1 MRSSPPRA
9 RGAAAIV
16 LFVVAVVLGLT
27 HPAALAAPEPAPRAA
42 VFDVRDYGAKGD
54 GSTNDTPAVNKAV
67 NAASS
72 AGGGTVRF
80 PAGTYKS
87 KNTIH
92 MKSNVTL
99 QVDTGA
105 TIQGSSADTY
115 DPPES
120 NPYDKYQDYGH
131 SHFHNAMIYGDRLTN
146 IGFVGGGV
154 IDGAGNLITGNPK
167 PGEADKIL
175 SLTRCDGLRIGDG
188 LTLRR
193 GGHFA
198 ALVNGCKNVTS
209 DHLTID
215 TASDRDGWNIIS
227 TTDVTVTN
235 ANIKANDD
243 ALVFK
248 SDYAL
253 GAKLPNGH
261 VRVSDSYL
269 SARCCN
275 ALMFGSETCG
285 DFSDYRFDK
294 IRIEGAD
301 KSGLGMVSM
310 DGAKISDVHYRDIT
324 MRNVHSPVMQKIG
337 TRRRCGNSP
346 GVGSISDVTYD
357 DITATGNSPS
367 FSPTLWGETGHR
379 ISGVTFNHVD
389 ITVPGGNGTM
399 STAVPSNDPN
409 DYNPK
414 SIGTRPAYGWY
425 LHNADHVRFT
435 DSSVKFAAA
444 DGRPAL
450 IADAASDIRLT
461 RFTAQRGADSPHDVG
476 FQNVTGYCLT
486 DSRTTSGGAL
496 RISSTGSTENCGTAA
511 GPLDPENPR
520 QDFLR
525 ASVGGLFLHWG
536 LRTAPAHTSC
546 GAWENDVTSGGWTP
560 DYWVNEARKL
570 HTQYLVLAT
579 FHSRLGYARPWP
591 SKIPGSCSTKRDFL
605 GELITAAKAKG
616 MKVILYMTDDPQWH
630 AEGGHEWLD
639 SAAYS
644 AYKGKNVDLTTRDGF
659 GQFSYD
665 NFFEVMDRYP
675 DLGGFWIDNDNA
687 YWESHNLYAQ
697 IYQKRPNYT
706 LSNNN
711 EDTPIMDMISN
722 EQKTGMTPAYDYP
735 QALYTAQPRL
745 TEADFKLPSTGA
757 WWYDGS
763 DPSVDRRLTLGR
775 LVTNAGSSV
784 KALMAETAQVN
795 GKFPANQAAFNNFA
809 DSYLDPIWESLHG
822 TQGGGY
828 MYGGLKPGF
837 WNDGAH
843 GVTTI
848 SRTDPNRQYIHV
860 LTPPGTSTLRI
871 RDNGWRIASVVNLRT
886 GKAVSWSQSGGVLTL
901 TGFGDWDPYDTVFK
915 VTGAGRQ
922 GILTG
927 VKVTAS
933 SSASGHTGSAA
944 GDGDHLTYW
953 DNDKT
958 LPVSLT
964 FDLGSTKKVQY
975 IGLNQREDSVAYARS
990 DTEQSARIKDYKV
1003 YLSNDG
1009 STWGSAVR
1017 TGQLPSRRGIQGI
1030 DLTAADARYVRLEVD
1045 TTWAA
1050 ASDSTR
1056 YKRLRIEEAW
1066 IGTSYATPSAFTTR
1080 SDNGQ
1085 SLRPAMGWSSWSF
1098 VRRRPT
1104 EAKIRAQADA
1114 LASSGLKDHG
1124 FVYVNLDDFWQK
1136 CDSNGFVVDSYGRW
1150 AVDTDKFPGGIKAL
1164 ADYVHSKGLKFGFYV
1179 TPGIAK
1185 NAVTRNTPVEGTSY
1199 HAKDIADTSK
1209 TEKNYNCKNMYY
1221 IDYSRP
1227 GAQEFVNSWA
1237 KQFASWGVDYL
1248 KIDGVGS
1255 QDIPDVQAWDK
1266 ALRATG
1272 RPITLALSNNLPI
1285 ANASTWRQLANSWRT
1300 QGDVECYCGSG
1311 SDRSGY
1317 PLTDWSHVSARFTSA
1332 ANWQPY
1338 AGPGGWNDLDSLE
1351 IGNGDQAG
1359 LTADQRRSHFTLWA
1373 MAGAPLLLGTDLTH
1387 LDPVDEA
1394 MLANDRLIDV
1404 DQDGV
1409 AAKRLV
1415 NSGVKQVWSKREH
1428 SGDYVVALFNTGTS
1442 GNATV
1447 GVNWSQVG
1455 FTGSGDVTDLWSGS
1469 HKGVIAD
1476 SYSATLRPGETR
1488 LIRVKPVDSTKAAA
1502 SPGFAVAPYEYLGWG
1517 NPQSPTSVMSATGVK
1532 WFTLAFILSDGSC
1545 NPKWDG
1551 SRPLTGGTDQST
1563 INAIRN
1569 AGGDVMVSVGGW
1581 SGAKLGEKCSSA
1593 SALAGAYQKVVNAYR
1608 LKALDIDIENTEWSN
1623 ATVRQRVVDALKT
1636 VKAANPGLKTVITFG
1651 TTTGG
1656 PDSTGVDMIKRA
1668 ADSGLAND
1676 VWCIMPF
1683 DFGGGTTGMGTL
1695 TTRAMEGLKGRVKAA
1710 YGYSDATAYAHIGLS
1725 SMNGKTDDSGERVRL
1740 ADFKTMLAYAQQH
1753 HIGRLTYWSVNRDRP
1768 CGSGTDGDSCSGV
1781 TQQPYDYL
1789 KVFAQYTG

>member
-1 MRSSPPRA
+1 MSTSRRA
-9 RGAAAIV
+9 VLGAAPGGRGAAAIV
-16 LFVVAVVLGLT
+16 LFVLAVVLGLT
-27 HPAALAAPEPAPRAA
+27 HPAALAAPQPPPHAAA
-42 VFDVRDYGAKGD
+42 VFDVRAYGAKGD
-54 GSTNDTPAVNKAV
+54 GSTNDTPAVNKAIT
-67 NAASS
+67 AASS

-80 PAGTYKS
+80 PSGTYKS

-131 SHFHNAMIYGDRLTN
+131 SHFHNAMIHGDRLTN

-167 PGEADKIL
+167 SGEADKIL

-198 ALVNGCKNVTS
+198 ALINGCKNVTS

-227 TTDVTVTN
+227 TTNVTVN
-235 ANIKANDD
+235 HAHIKANDD

-285 DFSDYRFDK
+285 DFSDYQFEK

-324 MRNVHSPVMQKIG
+324 MTDVHSPIMQKIG
-337 TRRRCGNSP
+337 TRKRCGNSP

-357 DITATGNSPS
+357 DITATGSSPS

-389 ITVPGGNGTM
+389 ITVPGGNGTL

-425 LHNADHVRFT
+425 LHNADDVRFT
-435 DSSVKFAAA
+435 DSSVRFAAD
-444 DGRPAL
+444 DGRPAV
-450 IADAASDIRLT
+450 IADAASDIRFT
-461 RFTAQRGADSPHDVG
+461 RFTAQRGGHSPHDAG

-486 DSRTTSGGAL
+486 DSHTTSGGAL

-511 GPLDPENPR
+511 RPLDLENPR

-525 ASVGGLFLHWG
+525 GSIGGLFLHWG

-546 GAWENDVTSGGWTP
+546 GAWENDVTGGGWTP

-687 YWESHNLYAQ
+687 YWESHDLYAQ
-697 IYQKRPNYT
+697 IYAKRPHYT

-735 QALYTAQPRL
+735 QAVYTAQPRL

-763 DPSVDRRLTLGR
+763 DPSVDRKLTLGR
-775 LVTNAGSSV
+775 LVTDAGSSV
-784 KALMAETAQVN
+784 KSLMAETAQVN

-809 DSYLDPIWESLHG
+809 DTYLDTVWESLHG
-822 TQGGGY
+822 TEGGGY

-848 SRTDPNRQYIHV
+848 SKTDPNRQYIHV

-871 RDNGWRIASVVNLRT
+871 RDNGYRIASVANLRT
-886 GKAVSWSQSGGVLTL
+886 GAAVSWSQSGGVLTL
-901 TGFGDWDPYDTVFK
+901 TGLGSWDPYDTVFK
-915 VTGAGRQ
+915 VTTAGRQ
-922 GILTG
+922 GIATG
-927 VKVTAS
+927 AKVTAS
-933 SSASGHTGSAA
+933 ASASGHAGQAV

-953 DNDKT
+953 DNNKT
-958 LPVSLT
+958 LPVNLT
-964 FDLGSTKKVQY
+964 FDLGAPKKVQY

-990 DTEQSARIKDYKV
+990 ATEQSARIKDYKV
-1003 YLSNDG
+1003 FLSDDG
-1009 STWGSAVR
+1009 TTWGSPVK

-1030 DLTAADARYVRLEVD
+1030 DLTSAHARHVRLEVD

-1050 ASDSTR
+1050 STDTTR
-1056 YKRLRIEEAW
+1056 YQRLRIDEAW
-1066 IGTSYATPSAFTTR
+1066 IGTAYATPAPVTVT

-1098 VRRRPT
+1098 VRRGPT
-1104 EAKIRAQADA
+1104 EAKIKAQADA
-1114 LASSGLKDHG
+1114 LVASGLKDHG

-1150 AVDTDKFPGGIKAL
+1150 AVDTAKFPSGIRAL
-1164 ADYVHSKGLKFGFYV
+1164 ADHVHSKGLKFGFYV

-1185 NAVTRNTPVEGTSY
+1185 NAVTANTPIEGTPY
-1199 HAKDIADTSK
+1199 HAKDIVDTSK

-1221 IDYSRP
+1221 IDYSKP

-1272 RPITLALSNNLPI
+1272 RPITFALSNNLPI
-1285 ANASTWRQLANSWRT
+1285 ANAPTWRQLANSWRT

-1311 SDRSGY
+1311 ANGSGY
-1317 PLTDWSHVSARFTSA
+1317 PLTDWSHVSARFNSA
-1332 ANWQPY
+1332 ASWQQY

-1387 LDPVDEA
+1387 LDPVDKA
-1394 MLANDRLIDV
+1394 MLTNDRLTGV

-1409 AAKRLV
+1409 AAKRVV
-1415 NSGVKQVWSKREH
+1415 NSGVKQVWSKQEN

-1447 GVNWSQVG
+1447 TVNWSQVG

-1469 HKGVIAD
+1469 HKGVITD

-1488 LIRVKPVDSTKAAA
+1488 LIRVNPV
-1502 SPGFAVAPYEYLGWG
+1502 
-1517 NPQSPTSVMSATGVK
+1517 N
-1532 WFTLAFILSDGSC
+1532 
-1545 NPKWDG
+1545 
-1551 SRPLTGGTDQST
+1551 
-1563 INAIRN
+1563 
-1569 AGGDVMVSVGGW
+1569 
-1581 SGAKLGEKCSSA
+1581 
-1593 SALAGAYQKVVNAYR
+1593 SALR
-1608 LKALDIDIENTEWSN
+1608 
-1623 ATVRQRVVDALKT
+1623 
-1636 VKAANPGLKTVITFG
+1636 
-1651 TTTGG
+1651 
-1656 PDSTGVDMIKRA
+1656 
-1668 ADSGLAND
+1668 
-1676 VWCIMPF
+1676 
-1683 DFGGGTTGMGTL
+1683 
-1695 TTRAMEGLKGRVKAA
+1695 
-1710 YGYSDATAYAHIGLS
+1710 
-1725 SMNGKTDDSGERVRL
+1725 GE
-1740 ADFKTMLAYAQQH
+1740 
-1753 HIGRLTYWSVNRDRP
+1753 S
-1768 CGSGTDGDSCSGV
+1768 
-1781 TQQPYDYL
+1781 
-1789 KVFAQYTG
+1789 

>member
-1 MRSSPPRA
+1 MRPPTAQRT
-9 RGAAAIV
+9 GAAAIV
-16 LFVVAVVLGLT
+16 FFVIAVVLGLA
-27 HPAALAAPEPAPRAA
+27 HPAALAAPHPAPHTAT
-42 VFDVRDYGAKGD
+42 VYDVRDYGAKAN
-54 GSTNDTPAVNKAV
+54 GSANDTPAINKAIT
-67 NAASS
+67 AASS
-72 AGGGTVRF
+72 AGGGGIVRF
-80 PAGTYKS
+80 PAGAYKS
-87 KNTIH
+87 QSTIH
-92 MKSNVTL
+92 MKSHVTL
-99 QVDTGA
+99 QLDKGA
-105 TIQGSSADTY
+105 TIQGAGADTY
-115 DPPES
+115 DKAEA
-120 NPYDKYQDYGH
+120 NPYDAYQDYGH
-131 SHFHNAMIYGDRLTN
+131 SHFHDAMIYGDRLTD
-146 IGFVGGGV
+146 IGFVGQGV
-154 IDGAGNLITGNPK
+154 IDGMGNLITGNPK
-167 PGEADKIL
+167 SGEADKII

-209 DHLTID
+209 DRLTID

-227 TTDVTVTN
+227 TTNVTVTN
-235 ANIKANDD
+235 ADIKANDD

-261 VRVSDSYL
+261 VRVNDSHL

-285 DFSDYRFDK
+285 DFSDYRFEK

-324 MRNVHSPVMQKIG
+324 MTNVHSPIMQKIG
-337 TRRRCGNSP
+337 TRKRCGNHP
-346 GVGSISDVTYD
+346 GVGSISDITYD
-357 DITATGNSPS
+357 NITATGNSPS

-379 ISGVTFNHVD
+379 IEDVTFNNVH
-389 ITVPGGNGTM
+389 ITVPGGHGTM

-414 SIGTRPAYGWY
+414 AIGTRPAYGWY
-425 LHNADHVRFT
+425 LHNADHVQFA
-435 DSSVKFAAA
+435 DSSVKFAAD
-444 DGRPAL
+444 DGRPAV
-450 IADAASDIRLT
+450 IANAAGDIRFT
-461 RFTAQRGADSPHDVG
+461 DFTAGRGSGSPYDMG
-476 FQNVTGYCLT
+476 FQDVDGYCLT
-486 DSRTTSGGAL
+486 GVTL
-496 RISSTGSTENCGTAA
+496 RVSSSGSTENCASA
-511 GPLDPENPR
+511 VRPRDLDNPR

-525 ASVGGLFLHWG
+525 NSVGGLFLHWG

-546 GAWENDVTSGGWTP
+546 TAWEKDVTSGGWTP
-560 DYWVNEARKL
+560 DYWVNEAKKL

-591 SKIPGSCSTKRDFL
+591 SKIPGSCSTERDFL
-605 GELITAAKAKG
+605 GELVTAAKAKG
-616 MKVILYMTDDPQWH
+616 MKVILYMTDDPKWH
-630 AEGGHEWLD
+630 DEGGHEWLD

-687 YWESHNLYAQ
+687 YWESHDLYRQ
-697 IYQKRPNYT
+697 IYQKRPGYT

-735 QALYTAQPRL
+735 QAIYTAQPRL

-763 DPSVDRRLTLGR
+763 DPAVDKKLTLGR
-775 LVTNAGSSV
+775 LITNAGSSV

-795 GKFPANQAAFNNFA
+795 GRFPANQAAFNTFA

-822 TQGGGY
+822 TEGGGY

-848 SRTDPNRQYIHV
+848 AKGEPNRQYVHV
-860 LTPPGTSTLRI
+860 LTPPSTSTLRI
-871 RDNGWRIASVVNLRT
+871 RDNGYRIASVTNLRT

-901 TGFGDWDPYDTVFK
+901 TGLGDWDPYDTVFK
-915 VTGAGRQ
+915 VTTAGRQ

-933 SSASGHTGSAA
+933 ASASGHSGTAA
-944 GDGDHLTYW
+944 GDGDFLTYW

-964 FDLGSTKKVQY
+964 FDLGSARKVQY
-975 IGLNQREDSVAYARS
+975 LGLNQREDSVAYARS

-1009 STWGSAVR
+1009 TTWGSAVKA
-1017 TGQLPSRRGIQGI
+1017 GQLPSRRGIQGI
-1030 DLTAADARYVRLEVD
+1030 DLTSAKARYVRLEID

-1050 ASDSTR
+1050 STDTTR
-1056 YKRLRIEEAW
+1056 YQRLRIDEAW
-1066 IGTSYATPSAFTTR
+1066 IGTSYATPAAFTPM

-1098 VRRRPT
+1098 VRRSPT
-1104 EAKIRAQADA
+1104 EAKIKAQADA
-1114 LASSGLKDHG
+1114 LVSSGLKDHG

-1136 CDSNGFVVDSYGRW
+1136 CDSNGFVVDNYGRW
-1150 AVDTDKFPGGIKAL
+1150 AVDTAKFPDGIKAL
-1164 ADYVHSKGLKFGFYV
+1164 ADYIHSKGLKFGFYV

-1185 NAVTRNTPVEGTSY
+1185 NAVTKNTPIEGTSY

-1221 IDYSRP
+1221 IDYSKP

-1237 KQFASWGVDYL
+1237 RQFASWGVDYL

-1255 QDIPDVQAWDK
+1255 QDIPDVRAWDK
-1266 ALRATG
+1266 SLRASG
-1272 RPITLALSNNLPI
+1272 RPVNFALSNNLPI
-1285 ANASTWRQLANSWRT
+1285 SDAATWRGLANSWRT
-1300 QGDVECYCGSG
+1300 QGDVECYCGPG
-1311 SDRSGY
+1311 PNGSGY
-1317 PLTDWSHVSARFTSA
+1317 PLTDWPHVSARFNTA
-1332 ANWQPY
+1332 ASWQPY

-1351 IGNGDQAG
+1351 VGNGDQVG

-1373 MAGAPLLLGTDLTH
+1373 MAASPLLLGTDLTH
-1387 LDPVDEA
+1387 LDSVDKA
-1394 MLANDRLIDV
+1394 MLTNDRLIGV

-1409 AAKRLV
+1409 AAKRVV
-1415 NSGVKQVWSKREH
+1415 NSGVRQVWSKREN

-1442 GNATV
+1442 GNSTV
-1447 GVNWSQVG
+1447 TVNWSQVG
-1455 FTGSGDVTDLWSGS
+1455 FAGSGDVTDLWSGS
-1469 HKGVIAD
+1469 HKGTVAD
-1476 SYSATLRPGETR
+1476 TYSATLRPGETR
-1488 LIRVKPVDSTKAAA
+1488 LIRVRPVNS
-1502 SPGFAVAPYEYLGWG
+1502 
-1517 NPQSPTSVMSATGVK
+1517 
-1532 WFTLAFILSDGSC
+1532 
-1545 NPKWDG
+1545 
-1551 SRPLTGGTDQST
+1551 
-1563 INAIRN
+1563 
-1569 AGGDVMVSVGGW
+1569 
-1581 SGAKLGEKCSSA
+1581 
-1593 SALAGAYQKVVNAYR
+1593 
-1608 LKALDIDIENTEWSN
+1608 
-1623 ATVRQRVVDALKT
+1623 
-1636 VKAANPGLKTVITFG
+1636 
-1651 TTTGG
+1651 
-1656 PDSTGVDMIKRA
+1656 
-1668 ADSGLAND
+1668 
-1676 VWCIMPF
+1676 
-1683 DFGGGTTGMGTL
+1683 
-1695 TTRAMEGLKGRVKAA
+1695 
-1710 YGYSDATAYAHIGLS
+1710 
-1725 SMNGKTDDSGERVRL
+1725 
-1740 ADFKTMLAYAQQH
+1740 
-1753 HIGRLTYWSVNRDRP
+1753 
-1768 CGSGTDGDSCSGV
+1768 
-1781 TQQPYDYL
+1781 L
-1789 KVFAQYTG
+1789 KVFVPYTG

>member
-1 MRSSPPRA
+1 MASVFFA
-9 RGAAAIV
+9 
-16 LFVVAVVLGLT
+16 FAVVLGLA
-27 HPAALAAPEPAPRAA
+27 HPSALAAAPPATPGHPAPHAA
-42 VFDVRDYGAKGD
+42 VYDVRDYGAKGD
-54 GSTNDTPAVNKAV
+54 GSANDTPAVNKAIT
-67 NAASS
+67 AANS

-80 PAGTYKS
+80 PAGTYRS

-92 MKSNVTL
+92 MKSDVTL

-115 DPPES
+115 DAPEA
-120 NPYDKYQDYGH
+120 NPNDQYQDYGH

-154 IDGAGNLITGNPK
+154 IDGLGNLITGNPK
-167 PGEADKIL
+167 SGEADKIL

-198 ALVNGCKNVTS
+198 ALINGCTNVTS

-227 TTDVTVTN
+227 TTNVTVTN
-235 ANIKANDD
+235 ASIKANDD

-269 SARCCN
+269 SAKCCN

-285 DFSDYRFDK
+285 DFTDYQFQK

-324 MRNVHSPVMQKIG
+324 MTGVHSPIMEKIG
-337 TRRRCGNSP
+337 TRKRCGGSP

-357 DITATGNSPS
+357 NITATGNSPS

-379 ISGVTFNHVD
+379 ISGITFTNVD
-389 ITVPGGNGTM
+389 LTVPGGNGAM
-399 STAVPSNDPN
+399 STGVPGNDPK

-414 SIGTRPAYGWY
+414 AIGTRPAYGWY
-425 LHNADHVRFT
+425 LHNADNVQFT
-435 DSSVKFAAA
+435 DSSVKFAAN
-444 DGRPAL
+444 DGRPAV
-450 IADAASDIRLT
+450 IANAASGIRLT
-461 RFTAQRGADSPHDVG
+461 GFTAQRGTNSPYDLG
-476 FQNVTGYCLT
+476 FQDVTGYCV
-486 DSRTTSGGAL
+486 SGAGAP
-496 RISSTGSTENCGTAA
+496 RVSSTGSTENCASSVSSAA
-511 GPLDPENPR
+511 SGVGATGVADVTPRTGPPGAGARPLDLENPR

-525 ASVGGLFLHWG
+525 GSVGGLFLHWG

-546 GAWENDVTSGGWTP
+546 TAWESDVTNGGWTP
-560 DYWVNEARKL
+560 DYWINEARKL

-616 MKVILYMTDDPQWH
+616 MKVVLYMTDDPQWH
-630 AEGGHEWLD
+630 ADGGHEWLD

-644 AYKGKNVDLTTRDGF
+644 AYKGQNVDLTTRDGF

-687 YWESHNLYAQ
+687 YWESHDLYQQ

-722 EQKTGMTPAYDYP
+722 EQKTGMSPAYDYP
-735 QALYTAQPRL
+735 QAVYTAQPRL

-763 DPSVDRRLTLGR
+763 DPAVDRMLTLGR

-809 DSYLDPIWESLHG
+809 NSYLDPIWESLHG
-822 TQGGGY
+822 TEGGGY
-828 MYGGLKPGF
+828 IYGGLKPGF

-848 SRTDPNRQYIHV
+848 SRNNPDLQYIHV
-860 LTPPGTSTLRI
+860 LTPPSTSTLRV
-871 RDNGWRIASVVNLRT
+871 RDNGYRIASVTNLRT
-886 GKAVSWSQSGGVLTL
+886 GAPISWSQSGGVLTL
-901 TGFGDWDPYDTVFK
+901 TGLGGWDPYDTVFK
-915 VTGAGRQ
+915 VTTAGRQ
-922 GILTG
+922 GILSG
-927 VKVTAS
+927 VTVSAS
-933 SSASGHTGSAA
+933 ASASGHAGSAA
-944 GDGDHLTYW
+944 GDGSYLTYW

-958 LPVSLT
+958 LPVNLT
-964 FDLGSTKKVQY
+964 FDLGSSKKVQY

-990 DTEQSARIKDYKV
+990 DTEQSARIKAYKV
-1003 YLSNDG
+1003 FLSSDG
-1009 STWGSAVR
+1009 TTWGSAVK
-1017 TGQLPSRRGIQGI
+1017 TGELPSRRGIQGI
-1030 DLTAADARYVRLEVD
+1030 DLTAANARYVRLEVD
-1045 TTWAA
+1045 STWAA
-1050 ASDSTR
+1050 STDTTR
-1056 YKRLRIEEAW
+1056 YKRLRVDEAW
-1066 IGTSYATPSAFTTR
+1066 IGTSYATPATFTPM

-1085 SLRPAMGWSSWSF
+1085 SLRPAMGWSSWSY
-1098 VRRRPT
+1098 VRRTPT
-1104 EAKIRAQADA
+1104 EAKIKAQADA
-1114 LASSGLKDHG
+1114 LVSSGLDNHG

-1136 CDSNGFVVDSYGRW
+1136 CDANGFTVDSYGRW
-1150 AVDTDKFPGGIKAL
+1150 AVDTAKFPSGMKEL
-1164 ADYVHSKGLKFGFYV
+1164 ADYIHSKGLKFGFYV

-1185 NAVTRNTPVEGTSY
+1185 NAVTANTPIEGTSY
-1199 HAKDIADTSK
+1199 HAKDIADTTR

-1221 IDYSRP
+1221 IDYGKP
-1227 GAQEFVNSWA
+1227 GAQEFVDSWA

-1255 QDIPDVQAWDK
+1255 ADIPDVQAWDK

-1272 RPITLALSNNLPI
+1272 RPINFALSNNLPI
-1285 ANASTWRQLANSWRT
+1285 ADAATWRQYANSWRT
-1300 QGDVECYCGSG
+1300 QGDVECYCGPG
-1311 SDRSGY
+1311 ANGSGY
-1317 PLTDWSHVSARFTSA
+1317 PLTDWSHVSARFNTA
-1332 ANWQPY
+1332 ASWQPY

-1351 IGNGDQAG
+1351 VGNGDQVG

-1373 MAGAPLLLGTDLTH
+1373 MAGSPLLLGTDLTH
-1387 LDPVDEA
+1387 LDTVDKA
-1394 MLANDRLIDV
+1394 MLTNDRLIGV

-1409 AAKRLV
+1409 AAKRVV
-1415 NSGVKQVWSKREH
+1415 NSGVKQAWSKRE
-1428 SGDYVVALFNTGTS
+1428 SNGAYVVALFNTGTS
-1442 GNATV
+1442 GSATV
-1447 GVNWSQVG
+1447 SVNWSQVG

-1469 HKGVIAD
+1469 HKGTIAD

-1488 LIRVKPVDSTKAAA
+1488 LIRVNPVDD
-1502 SPGFAVAPYEYLGWG
+1502 GLNELNELNGLRG
-1517 NPQSPTSVMSATGVK
+1517 QS
-1532 WFTLAFILSDGSC
+1532 
-1545 NPKWDG
+1545 
-1551 SRPLTGGTDQST
+1551 
-1563 INAIRN
+1563 
-1569 AGGDVMVSVGGW
+1569 
-1581 SGAKLGEKCSSA
+1581 
-1593 SALAGAYQKVVNAYR
+1593 
-1608 LKALDIDIENTEWSN
+1608 
-1623 ATVRQRVVDALKT
+1623 
-1636 VKAANPGLKTVITFG
+1636 
-1651 TTTGG
+1651 
-1656 PDSTGVDMIKRA
+1656 
-1668 ADSGLAND
+1668 
-1676 VWCIMPF
+1676 
-1683 DFGGGTTGMGTL
+1683 
-1695 TTRAMEGLKGRVKAA
+1695 
-1710 YGYSDATAYAHIGLS
+1710 
-1725 SMNGKTDDSGERVRL
+1725 
-1740 ADFKTMLAYAQQH
+1740 
-1753 HIGRLTYWSVNRDRP
+1753 
-1768 CGSGTDGDSCSGV
+1768 
-1781 TQQPYDYL
+1781 
-1789 KVFAQYTG
+1789 

>member
-1 MRSSPPRA
+1 MKPPTPR
-9 RGAAAIV
+9 RRAAATV
-16 LFVVAVVLGLT
+16 LFVLAVVLGLA
-27 HPAALAAPEPAPRAA
+27 HPAALAAPHTAPQAA
-42 VFDVRDYGAKGD
+42 VYDVRDYGAKGD
-54 GSTNDTPAVNKAV
+54 GSANDTPAINKAIT
-67 NAASS
+67 AANS

-80 PAGTYKS
+80 PAGKYKS

-105 TIQGSSADTY
+105 TVQGSSADTY
-115 DPPES
+115 DAPES
-120 NPYDKYQDYGH
+120 NPNDKYQDYGH

-167 PGEADKIL
+167 SGEADKII

-198 ALVNGCKNVTS
+198 ALINGCKNVTS

-285 DFSDYRFDK
+285 DFSDYQFEK

-324 MRNVHSPVMQKIG
+324 MTGVHSPIMQKIG
-337 TRRRCGNSP
+337 TRKRCGNSP
-346 GVGSISDVTYD
+346 GIGSISDITYD
-357 DITATGNSPS
+357 NVTATGNTPS

-379 ISGVTFNHVD
+379 IHGVTFNNVD

-414 SIGTRPAYGWY
+414 AIGTRPAYGWY
-425 LHNADHVRFT
+425 LHNADDVQFT
-435 DSSVKFAAA
+435 DSSVEFAAD
-444 DGRPAL
+444 DGRPAV
-450 IADAASDIRLT
+450 IANAASGIRFT
-461 RFTAQRGADSPHDVG
+461 RFSAQKGAHSPFDVG
-476 FQNVTGYCLT
+476 FQDVTGGCLT
-486 DSRTTSGGAL
+486 DSHNTSGGAL
-496 RISSTGSTENCGTAA
+496 RVSGTQDCGTAA
-511 GPLDPENPR
+511 RPLDLDNPR

-525 ASVGGLFLHWG
+525 GSVGGLFLHWG

-546 GAWENDVTSGGWTP
+546 TAWENDVTSGGWSP
-560 DYWVNEARKL
+560 DYWVNEAQKL

-591 SKIPGSCSTKRDFL
+591 SKIPGSCATRRDFL
-605 GELITAAKAKG
+605 GELISAAKAKG
-616 MKVILYMTDDPQWH
+616 MKVILYMTNDPQWH
-630 AEGGHEWLD
+630 DEGGHEWLD

-644 AYKGKNVDLTTRDGF
+644 AYKGKNVDLTTNDGF

-687 YWESHNLYAQ
+687 YWESHDLYRQ

-735 QALYTAQPRL
+735 QAVYTAQPRL
-745 TEADFKLPSTGA
+745 TEADFKLPSAGA

-763 DPSVDRRLTLGR
+763 NPSVDKKLALGR
-775 LVTNAGSSV
+775 LITNAGSSV

-795 GKFPANQAAFNNFA
+795 GRFPSNQAAFNTFA
-809 DSYLDPIWESLHG
+809 DSYLDPIWESLRG
-822 TQGGGY
+822 TEGGGY
-828 MYGGLKPGF
+828 MCGGLKPGF

-848 SRTDPNRQYIHV
+848 SRADPNLQYVHV
-860 LTPPGTSTLRI
+860 LTPPSTSTLRI
-871 RDNGWRIASVVNLRT
+871 RDNGYRIASVTNLRT
-886 GKAVSWSQSGGVLTL
+886 GAAVSWTQSGGVLTL
-901 TGFGDWDPYDTVFK
+901 TGLGAWDPYDTVFK
-915 VTGAGRQ
+915 VTTAGRQ

-933 SSASGHTGSAA
+933 ASASGHPATAA
-944 GDGDHLTYW
+944 GDGDYLTYW
-953 DNDKT
+953 DSNKT

-964 FDLGSTKKVQY
+964 FDLGSAKKVQY

-1003 YLSNDG
+1003 YLSDDG
-1009 STWGSAVR
+1009 TNWGSPVK

-1030 DLTAADARYVRLEVD
+1030 DLTAAGARYVRLQVD

-1050 ASDSTR
+1050 STDSTR
-1056 YKRLRIEEAW
+1056 YKRLRIDEAW
-1066 IGTSYATPSAFTTR
+1066 IGTSYATPAAAYAPM

-1098 VRRRPT
+1098 VRRWPT
-1104 EAKIRAQADA
+1104 EAKIKAQADA
-1114 LASSGLKDHG
+1114 LAASGLKDHG

-1136 CDSNGFVVDSYGRW
+1136 CDSNGFVVDSFGRW
-1150 AVDTDKFPGGIKAL
+1150 AVDSAKFPSGIKAL

-1185 NAVTRNTPVEGTSY
+1185 SAVTRNTPIEGTSY

-1221 IDYSRP
+1221 IDYGKP

-1266 ALRATG
+1266 ALRNSG
-1272 RPITLALSNNLPI
+1272 RPINFALSNNLPI
-1285 ANASTWRQLANSWRT
+1285 ANAATWRQLANSWRT
-1300 QGDVECYCGSG
+1300 QGDVECYCGPG
-1311 SDRSGY
+1311 DNGSGY

-1332 ANWQPY
+1332 ANWQQY

-1351 IGNGDQAG
+1351 IGNGDQVG

-1373 MAGAPLLLGTDLTH
+1373 MAASPLLLGTDLTH
-1387 LDPVDEA
+1387 LDTVDKA
-1394 MLANDRLIDV
+1394 MLTNDRLISV

-1409 AAKRLV
+1409 AAKRVV
-1415 NSGVKQVWSKREH
+1415 NSGVKQVWSKRE
-1428 SGDYVVALFNTGTS
+1428 SNGAYVVALFNTGTS
-1442 GNATV
+1442 GSTTV
-1447 GVNWSQVG
+1447 SVNWSQVG

-1469 HKGVIAD
+1469 HKGEIAD

-1488 LIRVKPVDSTKAAA
+1488 LIRVNPV
-1502 SPGFAVAPYEYLGWG
+1502 
-1517 NPQSPTSVMSATGVK
+1517 N
-1532 WFTLAFILSDGSC
+1532 
-1545 NPKWDG
+1545 
-1551 SRPLTGGTDQST
+1551 
-1563 INAIRN
+1563 
-1569 AGGDVMVSVGGW
+1569 
-1581 SGAKLGEKCSSA
+1581 
-1593 SALAGAYQKVVNAYR
+1593 SALRGQ
-1608 LKALDIDIENTEWSN
+1608 
-1623 ATVRQRVVDALKT
+1623 
-1636 VKAANPGLKTVITFG
+1636 
-1651 TTTGG
+1651 
-1656 PDSTGVDMIKRA
+1656 
-1668 ADSGLAND
+1668 
-1676 VWCIMPF
+1676 
-1683 DFGGGTTGMGTL
+1683 
-1695 TTRAMEGLKGRVKAA
+1695 
-1710 YGYSDATAYAHIGLS
+1710 
-1725 SMNGKTDDSGERVRL
+1725 
-1740 ADFKTMLAYAQQH
+1740 
-1753 HIGRLTYWSVNRDRP
+1753 
-1768 CGSGTDGDSCSGV
+1768 
-1781 TQQPYDYL
+1781 
-1789 KVFAQYTG
+1789 